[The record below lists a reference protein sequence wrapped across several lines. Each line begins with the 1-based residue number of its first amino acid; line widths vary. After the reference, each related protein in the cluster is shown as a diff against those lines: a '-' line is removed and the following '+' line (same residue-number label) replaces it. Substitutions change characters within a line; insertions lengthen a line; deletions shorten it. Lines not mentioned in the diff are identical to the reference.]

1 MSSLL
6 NKKQLQKFSI
16 FFFTILFINCGKDNE
31 VTVSDDVFLGVGKWK
46 VRRSRPNSNKSN
58 TCSVSDLIF
67 NNNLSFKIYTSDN
80 NVIIGTYTVIAEDE
94 ISLSSASGQTGLV
107 NNIEIENNSISFQ
120 IDFEEFVKDFLKEK
134 KTLRMRKI
142 KLT

>member
-1 MSSLL
+1 M
-6 NKKQLQKFSI
+6 
-16 FFFTILFINCGKDNE
+16 INCGKDDE
-31 VTVSDDVFLGVGKWK
+31 VTISDDVFLGVGKWK